1 MIRIIYGPNTQGVKE
16 VEVTPH
22 KTDNLIT
29 FMKEFMKEKE
39 KMNKRPGQGK
49 DQKTKP
55 SRPRSL
61 KSAHQ
66 PPATSTKTKKPKNV

>member
-1 MIRIIYGPNTQGVKE
+1 M
-16 VEVTPH
+16 
-22 KTDNLIT
+22 DNLFT